1 MHWQSSGSS
10 CLLHTRTVPS
20 VEQKGIQSLP
30 ESPLLVTKSEKK
42 WRWLN
47 LLVSIP
53 GVELPLIGG
62 FWVWNNQWAP
72 LLFLSVFFGAL
83 FLRSWWALL
92 VVPALFAFGIA
103 LGIALLPFLQG
114 GWSALQALLANGFEG
129 LDIPLVLG
137 PLPVILLTALGAAAG
152 VSFGKRMR
160 QQKG

>member
-1 MHWQSSGSS
+1 MEMQ
-10 CLLHTRTVPS
+10 
-20 VEQKGIQSLP
+20 QKERQPVGGKLI
-30 ESPLLVTKSEKK
+30 TISEKRR
-42 WRWLN
+42 RWLN
-47 LLVSIP
+47 LLVSIL

-92 VVPALFAFGIA
+92 VVPALFAFGIV

-129 LDIPLVLG
+129 
-137 PLPVILLTALGAAAG
+137 T
-152 VSFGKRMR
+152 
-160 QQKG
+160 